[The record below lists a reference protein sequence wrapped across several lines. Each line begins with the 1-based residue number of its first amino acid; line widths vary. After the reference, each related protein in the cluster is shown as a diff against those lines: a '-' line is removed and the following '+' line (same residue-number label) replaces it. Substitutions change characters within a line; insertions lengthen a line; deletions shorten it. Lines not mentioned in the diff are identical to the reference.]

1 MTTKRNKENRDN
13 SQSKNDIK
21 DALIIADAV
30 SRGYY
35 HDWNKQDNFYQQLR
49 VIVDEREYW
58 SDNLVN
64 LKNRLQRCLDIT
76 FPEYT
81 RVYKEWTCPRSIA
94 TLKAFPLPTDIN
106 ELTAQNVIEGWKKAG
121 FQRAGGN
128 TGIRKATDLINQSRQ
143 SVGNTDALEER
154 KREISRLVEEYERTI
169 ARINQINQEMII
181 ILQRIPLVVERMK
194 SIKGLSPL
202 YIAVI
207 LANAGDL
214 SQYKHGRQF
223 LSQAGLN
230 LAESTSGKKK
240 GQIIISK
247 RGRRQLRKYLYLAV
261 IGLVVNNPSFKSWH
275 EYNIQVLKMKKQRS
289 IFKLIGKLART
300 LIGMARNEEFFN
312 PDKTLAL
319 KKDIAA

>member
-1 MTTKRNKENRDN
+1 
-13 SQSKNDIK
+13 
-21 DALIIADAV
+21 
-30 SRGYY
+30 
-35 HDWNKQDNFYQQLR
+35 
-49 VIVDEREYW
+49 
-58 SDNLVN
+58 
-64 LKNRLQRCLDIT
+64 
-76 FPEYT
+76 
-81 RVYKEWTCPRSIA
+81 
-94 TLKAFPLPTDIN
+94 
-106 ELTAQNVIEGWKKAG
+106 VIEGWKKAG

-128 TGIRKATDLINQSRQ
+128 TGIRKATELINQARQ
-143 SVGNTDALEER
+143 SIGNTDALEAR

-169 ARINQINQEMII
+169 ARISQINQEMII
-181 ILQRIPLVVERMK
+181 LLKEIPLVVERME

-214 SQYKHGRQF
+214 RQYKHGRQF

-230 LAESTSGKKK
+230 LAESASGKKK
-240 GQIIISK
+240 GQIVISK

-261 IGLVVNNPSFKSWH
+261 IGLVANNPAFKSWH
-275 EYNIQVLKMKKQRS
+275 EYNIQVIKMKKQRS

-312 PDKTLAL
+312 PEKTIVL

>member
-1 MTTKRNKENRDN
+1 
-13 SQSKNDIK
+13 
-21 DALIIADAV
+21 
-30 SRGYY
+30 
-35 HDWNKQDNFYQQLR
+35 
-49 VIVDEREYW
+49 
-58 SDNLVN
+58 VN

-94 TLKAFPLPTDIN
+94 TLKTFPLPTDIN

-128 TGIRKATDLINQSRQ
+128 TGIRKATDLINQARQ

-214 SQYKHGRQF
+214 SQYSRKHF
-223 LSQAGLN
+223 W
-230 LAESTSGKKK
+230 KKER
-240 GQIIISK
+240 S
-247 RGRRQLRKYLYLAV
+247 
-261 IGLVVNNPSFKSWH
+261 N
-275 EYNIQVLKMKKQRS
+275 YN
-289 IFKLIGKLART
+289 
-300 LIGMARNEEFFN
+300 
-312 PDKTLAL
+312 L
-319 KKDIAA
+319 KKRKATTEEISISGCYWTGGKQSFI